1 VTVAQAKAESAR
13 SSLGRKVRSGTK
25 WIVVG
30 FGAGQVL
37 RLAANIALAALLFEE
52 AFALMAIVTAVMQGL
67 GMFSDIGLGPSVVQN
82 RRGSEAD
89 FVHTA
94 WTLQIIRGGVLCVLA
109 ALLAWPLSVIYSA
122 NDPSAIE
129 LRWLIPIVAL
139 TALIDGLQSSRMLT
153 AAREMHIARTTM
165 LEIVTQILN
174 AVVMLTLAWYMRSV
188 YALAIAAVV
197 SVTMRSVL
205 SYWIVPGINSR
216 FRLEVDAVRSIFSF
230 GKWIFVSTALAF
242 LSMQIDRLVF
252 AGMFPLAE
260 VGVYSI
266 AASLAMLV
274 VALAGSL
281 QSAVIFPWYS
291 RMLDDGVTMEEAFRK
306 TRAPI
311 LLLST
316 FVCSLMIVGA
326 QSFFELAY
334 DNRYQQASLFLPV
347 LAVGAW
353 FSALESMYGA
363 AFLATGRSRWVA
375 IVGASKVVTFSLLLI
390 PLLLLDGSLLA
401 ATLIAVASEIARAMT
416 SQYLGRR
423 MGLKNLRIESLMLGM
438 LTLASAL
445 GLALTMGVPW
455 VGQLHPVW
463 RLLLVGVV
471 VSLVFSPLALK
482 WIGPLIQRTKP

>member
-1 VTVAQAKAESAR
+1 VTTAPAEAGSSRSDLGHKAR
-13 SSLGRKVRSGTK
+13 SGAK

-37 RLAANIALAALLFEE
+37 RLAANIALAAILFEE
-52 AFALMAIVTAVMQGL
+52 AFALMAIVAAVMQGL
-67 GMFSDIGLGPSVVQN
+67 GMFSDIGLSPSVVQN
-82 RRGSEAD
+82 RRGNEAD

-94 WTLQIIRGGVLCVLA
+94 WTLQVIRGGVLCILA
-109 ALLAWPLSVIYSA
+109 ALLAWPLAVIYGA
-122 NDPSAIE
+122 NDPSALE

-165 LEIVTQILN
+165 LEIVTQVVN

-188 YALAIAAVV
+188 YALAIAAVA
-197 SVTMRSVL
+197 SAILRSLL

-242 LSMQIDRLVF
+242 LSIQIDRLVF

-274 VALAGSL
+274 VVLAGSL

-306 TRAPI
+306 TRAPV

-316 FVCSLMIVGA
+316 YVCSLLIVGA

-334 DNRYQQASLFLPV
+334 DTRYQQASLFLPI

-353 FSALESMYGA
+353 FSTVESMYGA

-375 IVGASKVVTFSLLLI
+375 IVGASKVASFLLLLI
-390 PLLLLDGSLLA
+390 PLSLLGGSLTVA
-401 ATLIAVASEIARAMT
+401 ALVAVASEIARATT

-438 LTLASAL
+438 LALASAL
-445 GLALTMGVPW
+445 GLALTLGVPW
-455 VGQLHPVW
+455 VASLHPVW
-463 RLLLVGVV
+463 RLLLAGLL
-471 VSLVFSPLALK
+471 VSLVFAPLAVT
-482 WIGPLIQRTKP
+482 WVWPLLRRSRA

>member
-1 VTVAQAKAESAR
+1 MTAAPAKSDSPRSDLGNRAR
-13 SSLGRKVRSGTK
+13 SGAK

-37 RLAANIALAALLFEE
+37 RLAANIALAAILFEE
-52 AFALMAIVTAVMQGL
+52 AFALMAIVMAVMQGL
-67 GMFSDIGLGPSVVQN
+67 GMFSDIGLRPSVVQN
-82 RRGSEAD
+82 RRGSDND

-94 WTLQIIRGGVLCVLA
+94 WTLQIIRGAVLCILA
-109 ALLAWPLSVIYSA
+109 ALLAWPLSIIYGA
-122 NDPSAIE
+122 NDPSAFE

-165 LEIVTQILN
+165 LEIVTQLLN
-174 AVVMLTLAWYMRSV
+174 AVIMLTLAWYLRSV
-188 YALAIAAVV
+188 YALAIAAVA
-197 SVTMRSVL
+197 SSALRSVL
-205 SYWIVPGINSR
+205 SYWIVPGTNSR
-216 FRLEVDAVRSIFSF
+216 LRLEVDAVRSIFSF

-242 LSMQIDRLVF
+242 LSIQIDRLVF

-266 AASLAMLV
+266 AASLSMLV
-274 VALAGSL
+274 VVLAGSL

-291 RMLDDGVTMEEAFRK
+291 RMLDEGVTMEDAFRK
-306 TRAPI
+306 TRAPV

-316 FVCSLMIVGA
+316 YVCSLLIVGA

-334 DNRYQQASLFLPV
+334 DDRYQQASLFLPI

-363 AFLATGRSRWVA
+363 AFLATGRSSWVA
-375 IVGASKVVTFSLLLI
+375 IVGASKVVSFLLLLI
-390 PLLLLDGSLLA
+390 PLSLLGGSLTA
-401 ATLIAVASEIARAMT
+401 AALIAVASEIARAMT

-423 MGLKNLRIESLMLGM
+423 MGLKNLRIESMMLGM
-438 LTLASAL
+438 LALASAL
-445 GLALTMGVPW
+445 GLALTLGVPW
-455 VGQLHPVW
+455 VGQLHPIW
-463 RLLLVGVV
+463 RLLLAGLV
-471 VSLVFSPLALK
+471 VSLVFSPLALG
-482 WIGPLIQRTKP
+482 WIRPLLQRSKA